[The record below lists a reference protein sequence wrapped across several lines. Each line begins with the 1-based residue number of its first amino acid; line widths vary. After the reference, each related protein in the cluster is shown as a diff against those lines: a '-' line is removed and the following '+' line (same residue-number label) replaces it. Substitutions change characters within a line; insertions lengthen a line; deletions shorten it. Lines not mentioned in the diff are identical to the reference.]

1 MCFTSRG
8 RKKTRA
14 RSGTAGS
21 RFASPSGSTRCRS
34 GPKADD
40 LHDAADPI
48 RVDSCGSLTKKRAAV
63 PLLSQK
69 NEKSWPE
76 GQGNGEGQS
85 VPASPAVPSVPV
97 AAAAAATAAVAAE
110 GPELELPVSA
120 SAALTSLAAVATAPV
135 ARLALVFDCADIERR
150 VDVLDHLLRLRHRAV
165 LPDVQSDVPAHEGDV
180 AVVDEERLVL
190 VDTPDLVI
198 PEGQEDGPGLVANR
212 RFDEVSRFAA
222 FRRDLSLFTQTD
234 HLDQDI
240 HLLGGGGQVFH
251 FRHCFV
257 FHVLPSA
264 DTSRRVAK
272 AGKTV
277 TSRIQTLWADFG
289 LRDPPIKTFGS
300 GRAQHCDGTH
310 RSRPR
315 ANSFDVGTIFLPRL
329 HLPMRAHARRRIRT
343 RSHGHPCQRH
353 EAL

>member
-1 MCFTSRG
+1 MSSTSMCRRRTL
-8 RKKTRA
+8 A
-14 RSGTAGS
+14 RSGTAVS
-21 RFASPSGSTRCRS
+21 WFASPSGSTRCPS

-48 RVDSCGSLTKKRAAV
+48 RVDWRGSLTYKRGAV

-69 NEKSWPE
+69 NEKSWPA
-76 GQGNGEGQS
+76 GQGNGEGES
-85 VPASPAVPSVPV
+85 VPASPAVPSVSI

-110 GPELELPVSA
+110 GPELELSVSA
-120 SAALTSLAAVATAPV
+120 AAALTSLAAVATAPV
-135 ARLALVFDCADIERR
+135 ARLALVFDCAYVERR

-190 VDTPDLVI
+190 VDTPDLVV

-212 RFDEVSRFAA
+212 RFDELSRFAE

-251 FRHCFV
+251 FSHCFV
-257 FHVLPSA
+257 FHVLTFCRHKPPS
-264 DTSRRVAK
+264 RK
-272 AGKTV
+272 
-277 TSRIQTLWADFG
+277 
-289 LRDPPIKTFGS
+289 
-300 GRAQHCDGTH
+300 GRKNRHQ
-310 RSRPR
+310 
-315 ANSFDVGTIFLPRL
+315 ANSDDVGRLPLTSPSYKNIRK
-329 HLPMRAHARRRIRT
+329 RAPFRT
-343 RSHGHPCQRH
+343 
-353 EAL
+353 